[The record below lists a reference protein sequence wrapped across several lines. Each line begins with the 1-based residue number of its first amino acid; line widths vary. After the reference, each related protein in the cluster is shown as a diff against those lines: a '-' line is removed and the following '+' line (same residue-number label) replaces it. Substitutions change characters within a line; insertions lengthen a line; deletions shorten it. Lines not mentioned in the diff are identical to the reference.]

1 MLNLS
6 EIVSVVKMRND
17 YIGFHRS
24 ENKLLQAGSIAVL
37 IYRLTFCRLIH
48 SGTCKRFLVNAS
60 NHVSRYVS
68 DYDGHWNHFEGRLKA
83 EIFTLKW
90 LDDYWQIFK
99 VDKPRTLLE
108 YLLVFEY
115 LWVKKNLDNISCD
128 ELLYNGLQDRMSFYL
143 SHYCSVRKIEYGIY
157 QHGSLSMLITDFP
170 KVRVHS
176 FYYYIPESVNYI
188 SQVAVVEKAKI
199 FNKRNSDLLSC
210 SAFSNTIAVCT
221 QPWNEKL
228 NRSMITTA
236 LEISAKVILYRHP
249 RDVFSYQD
257 LGVQE
262 EEFRYRDHKVI
273 IMRYSSLYVDYRLAK
288 RNVLIYDVD
297 GIDSDILRETR
308 RENCFTDMV
317 QLKEMA
323 TRYFNE

>member
-1 MLNLS
+1 
-6 EIVSVVKMRND
+6 MRND
-17 YIGFHRS
+17 YIRLYKS
-24 ENKLLQAGSIAVL
+24 ENILLQAGSIAILV
-37 IYRLTFCRLIH
+37 YRLTFCRLID
-48 SGTCKRFLVNAS
+48 SVISKRFLVNAS
-60 NHVSRYVS
+60 DHVHHYVS
-68 DYDGHWNHFEGRLKA
+68 DYDGQWNNFERRFKV
-83 EIFTLKW
+83 EIFTLEW
-90 LDDYWQIFK
+90 LKDYWQILK
-99 VDKPRTLLE
+99 LDKPRTLLE
-108 YLLVFEY
+108 CLLVFEY

-170 KVRVHS
+170 RVRVHS

-199 FNKRNSDLLSC
+199 FIKRKSDLLSC

-236 LEISAKVILYRHP
+236 LEISERVILYRHP
-249 RDVFSYQD
+249 RDAFSYQD
-257 LGVQE
+257 LGVKE
-262 EEFRYRDHKVI
+262 EEFRYLDHKVI
-273 IMRYSSLYVDYRLAK
+273 IMRYSSLYVEYRLAK

-297 GIDSDILRETR
+297 DIDSDILRETG
-308 RENCFTDMV
+308 RENCFTDIA
-317 QLKEMA
+317 QLKEVA
-323 TRYFNE
+323 TRYYNE